1 MTDIELG
8 NFGEFPKIP
17 QFSGTGKISSKRGTS
32 GNPRGGDKIKAWGI
46 SGTKSPKFLKLQ
58 CGDGDSFFGEI
69 GLTTVDAIAPRAP
82 TLTTPLL

>member
-1 MTDIELG
+1 MTGIELG

-32 GNPRGGDKIKAWGI
+32 GNPWGGDKIKAWRI

-58 CGDGDSFFGEI
+58 CGDGDSFFGEF
-69 GLTTVDAIAPRAP
+69 GLTSGECGS
-82 TLTTPLL
+82 